1 MHYRPEQSLSRIHSQ
16 GRRPRLA
23 TLLLAGSLSM
33 LASGCGKKEGQV
45 GEACEPSPTDERA
58 GCAEQLVCESV
69 QGGGGKCFAPVLLEG
84 KVFDLLTSAP
94 IADARVVALDVN
106 GAAASSV
113 AVSAADG
120 TYSLQIPTQRSA
132 DGAFASAD
140 YTLRADASGFQ
151 SFPGGIRP
159 ALPVMVAGAATETAL
174 KISSPLTAIG
184 LLGLS
189 PAPRGTIAGRVEAAS
204 RGGVL
209 IDGNGVTAVSDR
221 EGNFVL
227 FNVTPGSVTVRGYAA
242 GLQLNP
248 AMVSLAADARVDD
261 VVLTEASTPLSTVSG
276 KIGLADA
283 STVPFTSVLLVLKST
298 FRMNLER
305 GEVPRGLRVGNVSGN
320 FTIPNVPDGEYTVLA
335 SFENDNGV
343 RDPDPNISG
352 TQIVNITVP
361 AAGGNRSVV
370 LPGMGFK
377 VTNALAVR
385 GPGRDAPEAITT
397 PTPMLSW
404 ADDSSEDGYQVQV
417 FDAFGSLVWA
427 NMNLPRVTGNPT
439 VSVAYGGPAL
449 TPGMYYQFRAT
460 SIKAGAP
467 ISRTEDLRGVFY
479 LPKP

>member
-1 MHYRPEQSLSRIHSQ
+1 MQYRPEYSLSRIRPE
-16 GRRPRLA
+16 GRRSLLA
-23 TLLLAGSLSM
+23 TLLFAGSLSM
-33 LASGCGKKEGQV
+33 FASGCEKKEGQL
-45 GEACEPSPTDERA
+45 GESCEPSPTDERA
-58 GCAEQLVCESV
+58 GCAEKLVCESV

-84 KVFDLLTSAP
+84 KVFDLLSSAP

-159 ALPVMVAGAATETAL
+159 ALPIKVAGAATETAL
-174 KISSPLTAIG
+174 KVSSPLTAIG
-184 LLGLS
+184 LLALT

-261 VVLTEASTPLSTVSG
+261 VVLTESSTPLSTVSG

-283 STVPFTSVLLVLKST
+283 SAVPSTSVLLVLKST
-298 FRMNLER
+298 FRMALER
-305 GEVPRGLRVGNVSGN
+305 GEVPRGLRVGNISGN

-370 LPGMGFK
+370 LSMGFK

-385 GPGRDAPEAITT
+385 GPGRDEPEAITT

-417 FDAFGSLVWA
+417 FDAFGSMVWA
-427 NMNLPRVTGNPT
+427 NMSLPRVTGNPS